1 MKKIISS
8 TKWLI
13 TYLII
18 LFVLISLDISG
29 IVLTVCSIINSD
41 SSLLA
46 IGLVVLVYM
55 LPVTGIILFYLNRRA
70 CLVWVEDGVL
80 KHKGLLFGYR
90 GNITAEKVYFVS
102 ISYGNKKIRI
112 IIDGDNEHHRKRVIE
127 LKNNDSNMLLVKSF
141 WKGEIFNPN
150 EYLNQMNNDID
161 TIIGGQ
167 RND

>member
-1 MKKIISS
+1 MKKVISS

-18 LFVLISLDISG
+18 LSVLISLDILG
-29 IVLTVCSIINSD
+29 IVLTIYSIFNSEI
-41 SSLLA
+41 SLLA
-46 IGLVVLVYM
+46 IGLVDLIYM

-90 GNITAEKVYFVS
+90 GNITAEKVYGVS
-102 ISYGNKKIRI
+102 ISYGNKKIYI
-112 IIDGDNEHHRKRVIE
+112 IIDGENENHRKRVIE
-127 LKNNDSNMLLVKSF
+127 LKNNDSNMLMVKSF

-150 EYLNQMNNDID
+150 EYLDQMNNDID
-161 TIIGGQ
+161 TVIGGQ
-167 RND
+167 GND